1 MAGLLVISN
10 KRLARHFPLVHLCDE
25 QKGTQRK
32 IISAATK

>member
-1 MAGLLVISN
+1 MAGLLVIF
-10 KRLARHFPLVHLCDE
+10 KRIARHFPLVHLCDE